1 MSQDKLATAAR
12 AAGFAMAADDELL
25 SPRKVVSSPIPK
37 AVIKAAL
44 LGQSQAPA
52 STPTLW
58 QRTFP
63 IGLLPSWTAK
73 A

>member
-1 MSQDKLATAAR
+1 MSQDKLADAAR

-25 SPRKVVSSPIPK
+25 TVRKPVLPQPPK

-44 LGQSQAPA
+44 TGQAQAGA
-52 STPTLW
+52 QSLW
-58 QRTFP
+58 QRAFHTSF
-63 IGLLPSWTAK
+63 LPNWTVK